1 MIAGLNG
8 VVGGI
13 GGMVAIL
20 AVAWLF
26 LATAAWILQNGTRG
40 GR

>member
-26 LATAAWILQNGTRG
+26 TPRSF
-40 GR
+40 